1 MCRVIILSF
10 LSLALLFGHD
20 AAAQGVEGYQKQRAL
35 LNDHIKML
43 DASLQ
48 GKQQEK
54 FTISKNYQLLSKRI
68 EKREQLQLTI
78 AEEMS
83 LIDSLI
89 YRSTVELGHMH
100 EMDGLRK
107 EQLKKTVRMGYY
119 QKITANPWLR
129 LLSADNLK
137 DALLKWRYNAQLQDY
152 ISDNIIELQELTQSV
167 SDTISYLETIKA
179 EKINLLSA
187 EEQNLYALQSEY
199 ERSNEVLTQI
209 SNEENRIRNELNKQ
223 KNESERL
230 NRLIG
235 ELIKKEEASAKATL
249 STNNKSLTGGF
260 VENKR
265 NLPWPVNSGVVTE
278 KFGIRQH
285 PTLKNV
291 KTENLGIDMLCPADT
306 KVTSI
311 YEGTVLIVTYQPPY
325 DNIAIVNHGDFTTAY
340 YYLSEVYVQ
349 KGANIATGEVI
360 GSLKKNKGNS
370 DFHFEIWQNQ
380 RQVDPELWLLT
391 KS

>member
-1 MCRVIILSF
+1 
-10 LSLALLFGHD
+10 
-20 AAAQGVEGYQKQRAL
+20 
-35 LNDHIKML
+35 
-43 DASLQ
+43 
-48 GKQQEK
+48 
-54 FTISKNYQLLSKRI
+54 
-68 EKREQLQLTI
+68 
-78 AEEMS
+78 
-83 LIDSLI
+83 
-89 YRSTVELGHMH
+89 
-100 EMDGLRK
+100 
-107 EQLKKTVRMGYY
+107 MGYY

-129 LLSADNLK
+129 LLSAENLK
-137 DALLKWRYNAQLQDY
+137 EALLKWRYNTQLQDY
-152 ISDNIIELQELTQSV
+152 INDNIIELRGMTEAVT
-167 SDTISYLETIKA
+167 DTISYLESIKA
-179 EKINLLSA
+179 EKLNLLDA

-199 ERSNEVLTQI
+199 EKSNIILKQI
-209 SNEENRIRNELNKQ
+209 SSEETRIRSELTKQ

-230 NRLIG
+230 NRVISD
-235 ELIKKEEASAKATL
+235 LIKKEEASAIATL
-249 STNNKSLTGGF
+249 SNNSENLTGGF
-260 VENKR
+260 VENRR
-265 NLPWPVNSGVVTE
+265 NLPWPVNKGVVTE

-349 KGANIATGEVI
+349 KGAKIATGEVI
-360 GSLKKNKGNS
+360 GSLKKINTNA
-370 DFHFEIWQNQ
+370 DFHFEIWHNQ